1 MQKPKDEVRQAILD
15 AALDEFYIYGFK
27 RASIRNIAERAGITP
42 GNVYC
47 YFGGKAELYSAV
59 LEQTM
64 EELNRLV
71 RMAVRRENSRVLSI
85 ENMAK
90 GVTEL
95 FLKNRKQFLILVN
108 GSAGSRYENA
118 KGELIRIASL
128 RIELEYIPLL
138 PEEKRD
144 PLLSD
149 MLAAAA
155 VEGILT
161 VLVRYDGDRERL
173 YGLVSALINQLFGTG
188 N

>member
-47 YFGGKAELYSAV
+47 YFGGKAELFSAV

-64 EELNRLV
+64 GELDQLV
-71 RMAVRRENSRVLSI
+71 RMAVSRENSRIFSF
-85 ENMAK
+85 EKMAK

-95 FLKNRKQFLILVN
+95 FIKNRKQFLILVN

-118 KGELIRIASL
+118 KNELIRIASL
-128 RIELEYIPLL
+128 RIQLEFIPLL
-138 PEEKRD
+138 PEKERD
-144 PLLSD
+144 SLLPD

-161 VLVRYDGDRERL
+161 LLVRYDGDKERL
-173 YGLVSALINQLFGTG
+173 FSLVNILIKQLFSTG